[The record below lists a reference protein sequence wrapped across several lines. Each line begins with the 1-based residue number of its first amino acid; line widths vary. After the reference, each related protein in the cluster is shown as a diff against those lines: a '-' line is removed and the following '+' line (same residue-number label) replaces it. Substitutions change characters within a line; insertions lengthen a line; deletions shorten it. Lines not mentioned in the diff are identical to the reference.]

1 MTHMIT
7 HPTTFDAVIIGGGHA
22 GCEAA
27 WALARLGCRTL
38 MLTMSI
44 ETIAQMSC
52 NPSIGGQAKG
62 HLVKEIDALGG
73 LMGKVADAAAIQYRM
88 LNSSKG
94 PAVRS
99 SRTQSDPAIYRRV
112 MLESLFEAPN
122 LHIKQ
127 GTVERV
133 ELENGRISAV
143 IDQLNIRYE
152 TRAIVV
158 TTGTFLR
165 GLCHVGFTN
174 FQGGR
179 AGEKASLGLSECF
192 AALGLKLGRLKTGT
206 PARLDGRTIDWSAC
220 EVQHGDTPPKRF
232 SFYHD
237 VPLQEQRPCYI
248 TYTNAETHRI
258 IAAATDRSPMF
269 TGIIKGIGPRYCPSI
284 EDKVVRFADKD
295 RHQVFLEPMGLNT
308 QEVYPNGVSTSLP
321 LDVQM
326 AFLRTI
332 PGLENAQI
340 SRPGYAVEYD
350 FVLPIQLDPSLGVR
364 AIPGLFLAG
373 QINGTSG
380 YEEAG
385 AQGLLAGINAAHYVL
400 GRDPF
405 ILGRDEAY
413 LGVLVDDLV
422 TRGTEEPY
430 RMFTSRAEFRLLL
443 REDNA
448 DMRLSPRAR
457 EIGLLDDGSW
467 SKFSTK
473 RTQIEQTIA
482 HLQGITLTP
491 TEENCRRVQECG
503 IGTLNAPTSLESL
516 LRRPEAT
523 LSHLAPLLGTLDV
536 EMLSAAVVEA
546 VEVTV
551 KFEGYID
558 RQNARVNKFRH
569 LEKIAL
575 PDAFDYRRV
584 AGLSREVTEKLE
596 RTRPTSLGQASRI
609 SGITPAALNAIMI
622 YMHKHGAPL
631 IESAP

>member
-1 MTHMIT
+1 MIT
-7 HPTTFDAVIIGGGHA
+7 HPTTFDAVVIGGGHA

-27 WALARLGCRTL
+27 WALARLGCNTL

-62 HLVKEIDALGG
+62 HLVKEVDALGG
-73 LMGKVADAAAIQYRM
+73 LMGKVADAAAIQYRI

-99 SRTQSDPAIYRRV
+99 SRTQSDPAVYRRV

-127 GTVERV
+127 GTVEGV
-133 ELENGRISAV
+133 ELDGGAICAV
-143 IDQLNIRYE
+143 IDQLGVRYL
-152 TRAIVV
+152 TRALVV

-165 GLCHVGFTN
+165 GLCHVGLSS

-192 AALGLKLGRLKTGT
+192 ASLGLKLGRLKTGT
-206 PARLDGRTIDWSAC
+206 PARLDGRTIDWSVC
-220 EVQHGDTPPKRF
+220 EPQPGDNPPRRL

-237 VPLQEQRPCYI
+237 MPLLEQRPCFV
-248 TYTNAETHRI
+248 TYTNPETHRV

-269 TGIIKGIGPRYCPSI
+269 TGVIKGIGPRYCPSI
-284 EDKVVRFADKD
+284 EDKVVRFADRD
-295 RHQVFLEPMGLNT
+295 RHQIFLEPMGLHT
-308 QEVYPNGVSTSLP
+308 HEVYPNGISTSLP

-326 AFLRTI
+326 AMLRTI
-332 PGLENAQI
+332 PGLERAQI
-340 SRPGYAVEYD
+340 TRPGYAVEYD
-350 FVLPIQLDPSLGVR
+350 FVLPIQLDPTLGVR

-380 YEEAG
+380 YEEAA
-385 AQGLLAGINAAHYVL
+385 AQGLMAGVNAAHHVL
-400 GRDPF
+400 GRAPF

-422 TRGTEEPY
+422 TRGTDEPY

-448 DMRLSPRAR
+448 DMRLSQKGYD
-457 EIGLLDDGSW
+457 IGLLDAASYK
-467 SKFSTK
+467 KFSAK
-473 RTQIEQTIA
+473 RAQIEDTIERLRA
-482 HLQGITLTP
+482 VTLNP
-491 TEENCRRVQECG
+491 TEAHCRAVADAG
-503 IGTLNAPTSLESL
+503 VGTLHMPTSLESL
-516 LRRPEAT
+516 LRRPEASLRAMAT
-523 LSHLAPLLGTLDV
+523 LSDQLNVVEALSEDV
-536 EMLSAAVVEA
+536 IEA

-558 RQNARVNKFRH
+558 RQNARVEKFRH
-569 LEKIAL
+569 LEKILL
-575 PDAFDYRRV
+575 PSSLHYQSIP
-584 AGLSREVTEKLE
+584 GLSREVVEKLDLAK
-596 RTRPTSLGQASRI
+596 PHSLGQASRI
-609 SGITPAALNAIMI
+609 SGVTPAALNVLMVHL
-622 YMHKHGAPL
+622 HKHGGGERLQNP
-631 IESAP
+631 